1 MSTEGNIATVRR
13 FIEEGWNQG
22 KVAVL
27 NELAAPNWIHHDPS
41 RPAVCTLHDFK
52 RHITTTRSTFPDLQ
66 FTIEDVIAGGEQVVL
81 RWMRRGTH
89 TGDLLTP
96 MMRLPATGKQIS
108 VTGISIFRFADGKIV
123 ETWNQ
128 SDSLGLFQQLGLFP
142 VLQAVG

>member
-22 KVAVL
+22 NVAVL
-27 NELAAPNWIHHDPS
+27 DELAAPNWIHHDPS
-41 RPAVCTLHDFK
+41 RPYVRALHDFK
-52 RHITTTRSTFPDLQ
+52 RHITATRSTFSDHH
-66 FTIEDVIAGGEQVVL
+66 FTIEDVIAEGEQVVL

-89 TGDLLTP
+89 TGNLVTP
-96 MMRLPATGKQIS
+96 MMRLPATGKQIT